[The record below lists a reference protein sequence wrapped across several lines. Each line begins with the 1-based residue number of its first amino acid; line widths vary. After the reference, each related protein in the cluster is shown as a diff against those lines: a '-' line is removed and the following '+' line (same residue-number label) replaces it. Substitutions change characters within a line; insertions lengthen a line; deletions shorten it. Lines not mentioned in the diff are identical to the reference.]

1 MRKDHV
7 HSLMSDWD
15 FRFVSQNTPDCG
27 VGGFDYKASNFEG
40 KSNAATQISYEV
52 ADRVDIEARLL
63 QGTLTGHTILQR

>member
-15 FRFVSQNTPDCG
+15 FRFVSQDTPDSG

-40 KSNAATQISYEV
+40 KLSAATKISHEV
-52 ADRVDIEARLL
+52 ADRVGLEARLL
-63 QGTLTGHTILQR
+63 QGTLTGHTIIQR